1 LSPGVVT
8 VDGNFD
14 VGDIVDVVDGTGVVV
29 ARGTASMAASEL
41 REVMGKRSADV
52 PDGVS
57 TMLIH
62 RDEMVVFNSLA

>member
-1 LSPGVVT
+1 
-8 VDGNFD
+8 
-14 VGDIVDVVDGTGVVV
+14 
-29 ARGTASMAASEL
+29 MAASEL